1 MEHLLYV
8 MWHDHWKP
16 WLKAKLETLGYTV
29 VAALATLAAMLG
41 MIWATVEFQRFMDGA
56 CGR

>member
-16 WLKAKLETLGYTV
+16 WLKDKLEWAGYIGLGILITGV
-29 VAALATLAAMLG
+29 IFFGLILLEIEVSRIL
-41 MIWATVEFQRFMDGA
+41 DGLYK
-56 CGR
+56 